1 MILVDAGPLVA
12 LFDPAD
18 ADHRR
23 CSELL
28 RSIEEPITTTV
39 PALTETFHLLIPDST
54 GGQALMDFIV
64 DGGMSVIYLDDQT
77 IGRAFELM
85 LQYRD
90 RPMDFADASLVVAAE
105 TLRIRKVFTLDRSD
119 FASYRV
125 KRGHRHYPL
134 EILGER

>member
-18 ADHRR
+18 ADHKR
-23 CSELL
+23 CAELL
-28 RSIEEPITTTV
+28 RSIEEPIATTV
-39 PALTETFHLLIPDST
+39 PALAETFHLLAPDST

-64 DGGMSVIYLDDQT
+64 DGGLSIAYPDDQA

-85 LQYRD
+85 LKYRD
-90 RPMDFADASLVVAAE
+90 RSMDFADASLVAAAE
-105 TLRIRKVFTLDRSD
+105 TLRINKVFTLDRGD

-125 KRGHRHYPL
+125 KRGHRHLPL
-134 EILGER
+134 EILG

>member
-1 MILVDAGPLVA
+1 MILVDVGPLVA

-23 CSELL
+23 CADLL
-28 RSIEEPITTTV
+28 RAIEEPIVTTI
-39 PALTETFHLLIPDST
+39 PALTETFHLLAPDST
-54 GGQALMDFIV
+54 GGQALMDFV
-64 DGGMSVIYLDDQT
+64 VEGGIGIAFLDDQT
-77 IGRAFELM
+77 VSRAFELM

-90 RPMDFADASLVVAAE
+90 HPMDLADASLVVAAE
-105 TLRIRKVFTLDRSD
+105 TLGIRKVFTLDRAD

>member
-18 ADHRR
+18 ADHQR
-23 CSELL
+23 CADLL
-28 RSIEEPITTTV
+28 RSIEEPLATTV
-39 PALTETFHLLIPDST
+39 PALTETFHLLAPDSK

-64 DGGMSVIYLDDQT
+64 DGGMSIAYLDDQAV
-77 IGRAFELM
+77 GRAFELM

-90 RPMDFADASLVVAAE
+90 RPMDFADASIVVTAE
-105 TLRIRKVFTLDRSD
+105 MLRIRKLFTLDRGD

-134 EILGER
+134 EIIGES

>member
-18 ADHRR
+18 GDHKRCAD
-23 CSELL
+23 LL
-28 RSIEEPITTTV
+28 RTIEEPIATTV
-39 PALTETFHLLIPDST
+39 PALTETFHLLEPGST

-64 DGGMSVIYLDDQT
+64 DGGLSIAWLDDQT
-77 IGRAFELM
+77 VGRAFELM
-85 LQYRD
+85 LKYRD
-90 RPMDFADASLVVAAE
+90 QPMDFADASLVVAAE
-105 TLRIRKVFTLDRSD
+105 TLGIRTVFTLDRGD

-134 EILGER
+134 EILGES

>member
-18 ADHRR
+18 ADHKR
-23 CSELL
+23 CADLL
-28 RSIEEPITTTV
+28 RTIEEPIATTV
-39 PALTETFHLLIPDST
+39 PALTETFHLLAPDSP

-64 DGGMSVIYLDDQT
+64 DGGMSIAYLDDQT
-77 IGRAFELM
+77 VGRAFELM

-90 RPMDFADASLVVAAE
+90 QPMDFADASLVVTAE
-105 TLRIRKVFTLDRSD
+105 TLRIRKVFTLDRGD

-125 KRGHRHYPL
+125 KRGHRHFPL
-134 EILGER
+134 EIIGDR

>member
-1 MILVDAGPLVA
+1 MILVDADPLVA

-18 ADHRR
+18 ADHKR
-23 CSELL
+23 CSDLL
-28 RSIEEPITTTV
+28 RSIDEPIATTI
-39 PALTETFHLLIPDST
+39 PALTETFHLLAPDST

-64 DGGMSVIYLDDQT
+64 EGGLGIAYPDDQAV
-77 IGRAFELM
+77 GRAFELM

-90 RPMDFADASLVVAAE
+90 QPMDFADASLVVAAE
-105 TLRIRKVFTLDRSD
+105 TFRVRRVFTLDRSD
-119 FASYRV
+119 FMSYRV

>member
-18 ADHRR
+18 ADHKR
-23 CSELL
+23 CAELL
-28 RSIEEPITTTV
+28 RSIDEPIVTTV
-39 PALTETFHLLIPDST
+39 PALTETFHLLAPDST

-64 DGGMSVIYLDDQT
+64 EGGLGIDFLDDQGV
-77 IGRAFELM
+77 GRAFELM
-85 LQYRD
+85 LRYRD

-105 TLRIRKVFTLDRSD
+105 SLRIRKVFTLDRGD

>member
-1 MILVDAGPLVA
+1 MSTI
-12 LFDPAD
+12 
-18 ADHRR
+18 
-23 CSELL
+23 
-28 RSIEEPITTTV
+28 
-39 PALTETFHLLIPDST
+39 PALTETFHLLDPGST

-64 DGGMSVIYLDDQT
+64 DGGMSITCPDDQAV
-77 IGRAFELM
+77 GRAFELM

-105 TLRIRKVFTLDRSD
+105 IFRIRKVFTLDRGD

-125 KRGHRHYPL
+125 KRGHRNYPL